1 MTLEISQPSNADNEV
16 SLCRVFT
23 YCIRVSYNETDFNT
37 FLISDFESY
46 TIVRYNG
53 GLKYGFQ

>member
-16 SLCRVFT
+16 SLCRMFT
-23 YCIRVSYNETDFNT
+23 YCIKVSYNETDFNT

-53 GLKYGFQ
+53 GLK